1 MPQPTPIL
9 IAIDDAATHSE
20 AVHLAA
26 ASGRA
31 LIDATASPAALERH
45 LDSAF
50 AVLIDAP
57 QHLTELSRTPHR
69 AGIFVVGPDVGAVAE
84 AHAAYPAAEA
94 AFVLPA
100 QAAELLRAL
109 GALERTPRLRR
120 VEGKVIAV
128 LGAAGGVGASTLCAS
143 ISRAAA
149 RECEPTVIDAHRY
162 SGGFDLLVGIEE
174 RGGARWGE
182 ISFGEGSVERGDVRR
197 ALPSTPDGIAVLTCS
212 RTTIADP
219 FVLDP
224 LMLERTVAA
233 LGSAGLTVVD
243 CPVGLVPQRCDLA
256 LVVTP
261 GEVRAAA
268 AAARICAELAANS
281 IGCAIVARRRSWTGL
296 SAREIERVT
305 KLDVIADVPEVT
317 GLTRKVETAGLP
329 LRLPR
334 PLARAAAKVIAEVG
348 V

>member
-9 IAIDDAATHSE
+9 IAIDDIAVHSE

-31 LIDATASPAALERH
+31 IVDATASPAVFERH
-45 LDSAF
+45 IDAVF
-50 AVLIDAP
+50 AVLVDAP
-57 QHLTELSRTPHR
+57 KYLTELTRAQHR
-69 AGIFVVGPDVGAVAE
+69 AGIFLVGPDLAAVAA

-100 QAAELLRAL
+100 QAAELLRCL
-109 GALERTPRLRR
+109 GTLERTPRPLRAG
-120 VEGKVIAV
+120 GKVIAV
-128 LGAAGGVGASTLCAS
+128 VGAAGGVGASTLCAS

-149 RECEPTVIDAHRY
+149 RDREPTIIDAHRY

-182 ISFGEGSVERGDVRR
+182 ISFGEGSVERADVRR
-197 ALPSTPDGIAVLTCS
+197 ALPCTPDGIAVLTCS

-219 FVLDP
+219 FVLDAA
-224 LMLERTVAA
+224 MLERTVAA

-256 LVVTP
+256 LVITP

-296 SAREIERVT
+296 SISEIERVT
-305 KLDVIADVPEVT
+305 KLDVVAEVPEIT

-334 PLARAAAKVIAEVG
+334 QLARAAAKVIAEVG